1 MSDTA
6 NVRTSDSIEAVKAAL
21 ANFAVQVEEGL
32 SEIEGEMRRTLDW
45 LEHDRPRYWKE
56 RVRLSWDG
64 VAKAKSELHRCLMYP
79 IGPQERPACHE
90 ERAALKRAEAYRAHC
105 EEKAE
110 RLKHWI
116 REIRH
121 ELYEYEGRITKLKET
136 VAVETPGAV
145 AALDRIL
152 QRIEHYAE
160 LRVETAAAA
169 KRLSPAESISRP
181 LVDSPD
187 AIDSAPSREVA
198 TGNDREDGTPRVACS
213 ELGVSPV

>member
-1 MSDTA
+1 MPEAA

-21 ANFAVQVEEGL
+21 VNFVVQVEEGL
-32 SEIEGEMRRTLDW
+32 SEMEGEMRRTLDW
-45 LEHDRPRYWKE
+45 LQHDRPRYWKQ

-64 VAKAKSELHRCLMYP
+64 VSKAKSELHRCLMYP
-79 IGPQERPACHE
+79 IGPQERPSCHE

-105 EEKAE
+105 EEKTE

-116 REIRH
+116 REIAH

-136 VAVETPGAV
+136 VAIEMPEAV

-152 QRIEHYAE
+152 QRIEQYAE

-169 KRLSPAESISRP
+169 KRLSPAESLARPLEEADGESRP
-181 LVDSPD
+181 Q
-187 AIDSAPSREVA
+187 AEGR
-198 TGNDREDGTPRVACS
+198 GQ
-213 ELGVSPV
+213 